1 MAETFQKTE
10 EPRARHGGRE
20 REQEVKW
27 DKRGRRW
34 SQRADKAPG
43 GGMKAGGEEE
53 LEQRD
58 ERRRRQGAKSPEGQ
72 RQENKGTGD

>member
-1 MAETFQKTE
+1 
-10 EPRARHGGRE
+10 
-20 REQEVKW
+20 
-27 DKRGRRW
+27 
-34 SQRADKAPG
+34 
-43 GGMKAGGEEE
+43 MKAGGEEE